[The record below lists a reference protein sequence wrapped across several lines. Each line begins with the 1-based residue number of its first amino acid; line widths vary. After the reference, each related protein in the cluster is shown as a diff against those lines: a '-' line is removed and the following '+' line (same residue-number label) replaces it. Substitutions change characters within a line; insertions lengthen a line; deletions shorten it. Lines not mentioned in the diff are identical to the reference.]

1 MEEAARLCDR
11 VAIMDLGRII
21 ALGRPAGLVDSL
33 GAGEIIE
40 FRVAGEIGPDLLAGL
55 PGVKGVSRKNGDVS
69 LSVVRVAETLP
80 ALMAELDGLG
90 TRLARLATHQASLED
105 VFLRL
110 TGRSL
115 RDG

>member
-1 MEEAARLCDR
+1 MEEAAQLCDR

-21 ALGRPAGLVDSL
+21 ALGSPAALVDSL
-33 GAGEIIE
+33 GAGQIINP
-40 FRVAGEIGPDLLAGL
+40 RVAGQIGTDRP
-55 PGVKGVSRKNGDVS
+55 S
-69 LSVVRVAETLP
+69 
-80 ALMAELDGLG
+80 
-90 TRLARLATHQASLED
+90 THQASLED